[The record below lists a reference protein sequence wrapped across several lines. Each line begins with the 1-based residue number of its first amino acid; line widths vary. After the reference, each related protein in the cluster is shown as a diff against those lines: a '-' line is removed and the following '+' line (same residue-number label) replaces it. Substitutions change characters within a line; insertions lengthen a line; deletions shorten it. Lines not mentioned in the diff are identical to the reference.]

1 MYMRELVFR
10 MARKRIFLT
19 LACMFLMNISVWAQ
33 DESVAPGIN
42 EEFKQQPEKWIEF
55 FHFSSSDPRQ
65 QKEILDT
72 IKLKPG
78 MDIADVGAG
87 SGVHALLFA
96 KKVSPG
102 GKVYA
107 VDIIQEFLDHIK
119 AQCSE
124 KKIKNVQCVLGSD
137 TSCNL
142 TPSSVDVVFTCD
154 TYHHFEYPFKMMAS
168 IHRALRPD
176 GQFIIIDFKDKS
188 WHVRADSKTVIEEIT
203 RSGFKLI
210 DSREFLNRF
219 FIARFS
225 VVPGVRLQERESGSD
240 QD

>member
-1 MYMRELVFR
+1 MRKLIFYM
-10 MARKRIFLT
+10 MQKRFFLT
-19 LACMFLMNISVWAQ
+19 LACIFLVNISVWAQ

-42 EEFKQQPEKWIEF
+42 EGFKDDPERWIEF
-55 FHFSSSDPRQ
+55 FHFSSSDANQ

-72 IKLKPG
+72 LKLKPG
-78 MDIADVGAG
+78 MDVADVGAG

-96 KKVSPG
+96 EKVLPG

-107 VDIIQEFLDHIK
+107 VDIIQEFLDHIE
-119 AQCSE
+119 AESRE
-124 KKIKNVQCVLGSD
+124 KGIKNVRCVMGSD

-142 TPSSVDVVFTCD
+142 RPASVDVVFSCD

-168 IHRALRPD
+168 IRRALRPD

-203 RSGFKLI
+203 GSGFNLA
-210 DSREFLNRF
+210 DSREILDRF
-219 FIARFS
+219 FIARFK
-225 VVPGVRLQERESGSD
+225 VVK
-240 QD
+240 

>member
-1 MYMRELVFR
+1 
-10 MARKRIFLT
+10 
-19 LACMFLMNISVWAQ
+19 MFLLNINAWSQ
-33 DESVAPGIN
+33 EKSLAPGIN
-42 EEFKQQPEKWIEF
+42 EEFKQRPDQWIERLD
-55 FHFSSSDPRQ
+55 FSSSDPSL
-65 QKEILDT
+65 QKEILDGL
-72 IKLKPG
+72 KLKPG

-87 SGVHALLFA
+87 SGVHACLFA
-96 KKVSPG
+96 EKVLPD

-119 AQCSE
+119 ARCKE
-124 KKIKNVQCVLGSD
+124 KGIKNVQCVMGSD

-168 IHRALRPD
+168 IHKALRPN

-203 RSGFKLI
+203 GSGFKLI
-210 DSREFLNRF
+210 DSREFSNMF
-219 FIARFS
+219 FIARFT
-225 VVPGVRLQERESGSD
+225 VVK
-240 QD
+240 